1 MKDRLEYI
9 LFISLSLFLRII
21 GLKYSRKFAYILALL
36 FYYIIPIRKKTVL
49 ENLNI
54 AFPEKPHQEKKD
66 ISFKTYLSFCITMI
80 EILLLPYLSKEKII
94 SLVKLKNEQ
103 IVLDRFKEG
112 KGVILLSAH
121 FGNWELSA
129 ISGALNINIPFNVIV
144 KQLRNKYVN
153 DWMNSV
159 RTKWSSKIIP
169 LGVSIRT
176 TYSVLKEGKIL
187 AMIADQRGPED
198 GLKLNFFG
206 KKTSV
211 FTGPA
216 VLSLKTGA
224 PLIYG
229 IGIRQS
235 DFSYLIELKEI
246 DKSNLPADFD
256 DQVKVLT
263 ERMIQYLEEIIS
275 KYPEQWLW
283 MHRRWKH

>member
-1 MKDRLEYI
+1 MS
-9 LFISLSLFLRII
+9 FFLRII
-21 GLKYSRKFAYILALL
+21 GLNYSRKFAYLLALL
-36 FYYIIPIRKKTVL
+36 FYYIIPIRKKTVI
-49 ENLNI
+49 ENLDI
-54 AFPEKPHQEKKD
+54 AFPEKSIQEKKE

-80 EILLLPYLSKEKII
+80 EILSLPYLSKEKLI
-94 SLVKLKNEQ
+94 SLVNLKNEQ
-103 IVLDRFKEG
+103 LIFDRYKEG
-112 KGVILLSAH
+112 KGIILLSAH
-121 FGNWELSA
+121 FGNWELGA
-129 ISGALNINIPFNVIV
+129 ISGSLHINIPFNVVV

-153 DWMNSV
+153 DWMNSI
-159 RTKWSSKIIP
+159 RTKWGSKIIP
-169 LGVSIRT
+169 LGVSIRA

-187 AMIADQRGPED
+187 AMIADQRGPEE

-229 IGIRQS
+229 IGVRQK

-246 DKSNLPADFD
+246 DKNNLPDDFD
-256 DQVKVLT
+256 EQVKVLT
-263 ERMIQYLEEIIS
+263 ERMIEYLEEIIS